1 MKKLLIVFIVLLIA
15 TLSCAPSDA
24 GQLEDP
30 AEAKWFARVMSKEYA
45 QNPVRFGLARMGS
58 QFHVHGKIQRITA
71 DGLRFDN
78 GFMKEGN
85 HLECR
90 FSYMDEL
97 VDLSRGDKVTV
108 VGTVESI
115 GRPSLSSR
123 VLYMVDC
130 ELVGK

>member
-1 MKKLLIVFIVLLIA
+1 MQVSWK
-15 TLSCAPSDA
+15 
-24 GQLEDP
+24 DP
-30 AEAKWFARVMSKEYA
+30 AEAKWFARVMSKEYK

-58 QFHVHGKIQRITA
+58 QFHVYGKIQRITA

-108 VGTVESI
+108 VGTVESL
-115 GRPSLSSR
+115 GRPGFSSL
-123 VLYMVDC
+123 VLYMVNC
-130 ELVGK
+130 ELVDE